1 MENVSVIIGQTIRK
15 CRQNKKLSQAE
26 LAERISKSKSTLS
39 KYESGEISVDV
50 ETLFEIAE
58 ALEVSLSFFSEA
70 VMQRQERE
78 HFADEIRGIPHFF
91 RRKMAY
97 MYFFDGRNG
106 SVNRSVLT
114 IGAPLE
120 EKSGYYRATLYMNV
134 KSYEEYY
141 FCENS
146 YSGHIE
152 FHQVLTGLYMV
163 HQGTDLEHLQIVIPE
178 NFADTDRKWGAFSGV
193 SFRPVEPA
201 MTKVLFTKE
210 PLKLTPE
217 LIQELKFN
225 KADFKHMRDTNFF
238 TVSQP
243 F

>member
-1 MENVSVIIGQTIRK
+1 MDI
-15 CRQNKKLSQAE
+15 
-26 LAERISKSKSTLS
+26 
-39 KYESGEISVDV
+39 

-58 ALEVSLSFFSEA
+58 VLEVSPGFFTET
-70 VMQRQERE
+70 VIQRQERE
-78 HFADEIRGIPHFF
+78 RFADEIRGIPRFF
-91 RRKMAY
+91 RRKLIY
-97 MYFFDGRNG
+97 MYFFDGRNDT
-106 SVNRSVLT
+106 VNCSVLT
-114 IGAPLE
+114 IGAPME
-120 EKSGYYRATLYMNV
+120 DRPGYFRATLYMNV
-134 KSYEEYY
+134 KSYEEYN

-178 NFADTDRKWGAFSGV
+178 NFADTERKWGAFSGV

-210 PLKLTPE
+210 PVKLSQD
-217 LIQELKFN
+217 LIAELKFN
-225 KADFKHMRDTNFF
+225 KADFKHMRDNNFF